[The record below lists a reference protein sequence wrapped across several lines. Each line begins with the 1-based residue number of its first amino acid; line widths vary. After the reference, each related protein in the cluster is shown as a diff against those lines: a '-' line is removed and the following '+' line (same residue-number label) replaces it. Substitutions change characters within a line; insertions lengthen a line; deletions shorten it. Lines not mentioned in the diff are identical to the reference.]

1 MELAERVKESMFA
14 KDSAAQHMGIEIGDV
29 GPGRAIAT
37 MTIREHMLNGHRVT
51 HGGFVFALAD
61 TAFAYACNA
70 RNEAVL
76 ALTCSISFAKATRE
90 GAVLVAVAQEL
101 TRANRTSNY
110 DVTVR
115 RGDEIVA
122 LFRGTGYRVEGHHV

>member
-29 GPGRAIAT
+29 GPGRATAT
-37 MTIREHMLNGHRVT
+37 MTIREHMLNGHRVA

-70 RNEAVL
+70 RNEVVL

-90 GAVLVAVAQEL
+90 GDVLVAVAEEL

>member
-1 MELAERVKESMFA
+1 MELAERVKASLYA
-14 KDSAAQHMGIEIGDV
+14 KDSAARHMGISIGEV
-29 GPGRAIAT
+29 GPGRATAT

-61 TAFAYACNA
+61 TAFAYACNS

-76 ALTCSISFAKATRE
+76 ALTCSISFSKATRE
-90 GAVLVAVAQEL
+90 GDVLVAVAEEL

-115 RGDEIVA
+115 RGEEIIA
-122 LFRGTGYRVEGHHV
+122 LFRGTGYRVDGRHV

>member
-29 GPGRAIAT
+29 GPGRATAT
-37 MTIREHMLNGHRVT
+37 MTIREHMLNGHRVA

-90 GAVLVAVAQEL
+90 GDVLVAVAEEL

>member
-1 MELAERVKESMFA
+1 MELAERVKESMYA

-29 GPGRAIAT
+29 GPGRATAT
-37 MTIREHMLNGHRVT
+37 MTIREHMLNGHRVA

-61 TAFAYACNA
+61 TAFAYACNS

-90 GAVLVAVAQEL
+90 GDVLVAVAQEL